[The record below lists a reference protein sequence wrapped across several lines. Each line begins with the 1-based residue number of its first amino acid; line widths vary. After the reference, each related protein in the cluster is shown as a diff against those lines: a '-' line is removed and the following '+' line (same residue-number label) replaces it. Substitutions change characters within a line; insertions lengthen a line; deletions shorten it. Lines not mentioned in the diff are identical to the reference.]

1 MDQTEHA
8 RQDPGLNDRA
18 HWKNTI
24 LAGLANY
31 IDAGSI
37 VAGAAGLTLWTSMFH
52 LSSSFVGL
60 IGAISSNAIS
70 AGVGALVGGRLCDKL
85 GRKKIYQWDMLL
97 YAFGLLFIIFASASW
112 MLLAGYVIAGL
123 AVGADVPAS
132 WTLIAEL
139 APDGARGKHSG
150 VAQVLWYSGP
160 VVVLLLS
167 LALSPLG
174 ILGIR
179 IVFAQLL
186 VVAICL
192 WFARRSMRESAIWT
206 AAERTVR
213 DRAARATARSQ
224 TAQSKDVP
232 AQEETVVTSFGHVRE
247 LFNRRNVSAML
258 FLIGMYGVWNL
269 WAGTN
274 GFFLPFILR
283 TVGSESQAMS
293 VTIQCISF
301 VAGIAGIFF
310 VFMRLVDRVN
320 QKALFGT
327 GALLQVIGMLL
338 LCLFHLT
345 LPVALGYV
353 LLSGI
358 GGGFGQQSFFQLW
371 SGELFPTLLRS
382 TAQGLMFAVVRISLG
397 FWSLFVPTLTKTG
410 FSTLAWILTG
420 FVAFSGLIGFLFAPR
435 NEGKT
440 LAEIQ
445 RERHGPVRVPQTA
458 PAAGA

>member
-1 MDQTEHA
+1 MDHTEQA
-8 RQDPGLNDRA
+8 QQDAGLNDRA

-37 VAGAAGLTLWTSMFH
+37 VAGAAGLTLWTTMFH
-52 LSSSFVGL
+52 LSSSTVGL

-70 AGVGALVGGRLCDKL
+70 AGIGALVGGRLCDKF

-97 YAFGLLFIIFASASW
+97 YAFGLLFIIFSSASW
-112 MLLAGYVIAGL
+112 MLLVGYVIAGL

-139 APDGARGKHSG
+139 APDGARGRHSG
-150 VAQVLWYSGP
+150 VAQVLWYCGP

-167 LALSPLG
+167 LAMSSLG
-174 ILGIR
+174 VLGIR
-179 IVFAQLL
+179 IVFAHLFLL
-186 VVAICL
+186 SIGL
-192 WFARRSMRESAIWT
+192 WFARRRMRESEIWV
-206 AAERTVR
+206 AAERRVR
-213 DRAARATARSQ
+213 ERAERARQGASR
-224 TAQSKDVP
+224 AQD
-232 AQEETVVTSFGHVRE
+232 AAVTSFGHLRE
-247 LFNRRNVSAML
+247 LFNRRNVGAMA

-293 VTIQCISF
+293 VAIQCVSF
-301 VAGIAGIFF
+301 AAGIASLYF
-310 VFMRLVDRVN
+310 VFMRLVDRVD
-320 QKALFGT
+320 QRLLFGA
-327 GALLQVIGMLL
+327 GALLQVIAMLL
-338 LCLFHLT
+338 LSLFRLT

-353 LLSGI
+353 LLGGI

-382 TAQGLMFAVVRISLG
+382 TAQGLMFAVVRIALG
-397 FWSLFVPTLTKTG
+397 FWSLYVPTLTKTG

-420 FVAFSGLIGFLFAPR
+420 FVAFSGLIGFVFAPR

-440 LAEIQ
+440 LAQIQ
-445 RERHGPVRVPQTA
+445 RERHAPTPVPRTA
-458 PAAGA
+458 AIPG

>member
-1 MDQTEHA
+1 MDQTA
-8 RQDPGLNDRA
+8 QQRQSPGPSSRA
-18 HWKNTI
+18 SWKNTI

-37 VAGAAGLTLWTSMFH
+37 VAGAAGLTLWTTMFH

-60 IGAISSNAIS
+60 IGAVSSNAIS
-70 AGVGALVGGRLCDKL
+70 AGIGALIGGRLCDKL
-85 GRKKIYQWDMLL
+85 GRKKIYQWDMLF
-97 YAFGLLFIIFASASW
+97 YAFGLLFIIFAASSW
-112 MLLAGYVIAGL
+112 MLLVGYVIAGL

-139 APDGARGKHSG
+139 APDRARGRHSG
-150 VAQVLWYSGP
+150 VAQVLWYCGP
-160 VVVLLLS
+160 VIVLLLS

-174 ILGIR
+174 VLGIR
-179 IVFAQLL
+179 IVFAHLFVL
-186 VVAICL
+186 AICL
-192 WFARRSMRESAIWT
+192 WFARRSMKESGIWT
-206 AAERTVR
+206 AAEQAVR
-213 DRAARATARSQ
+213 ERASRAAGGAGPD
-224 TAQSKDVP
+224 DV
-232 AQEETVVTSFGHVRE
+232 VVTSLGHVRE
-247 LFNRRNVSAML
+247 LFNRRNVGAML

-301 VAGIAGIFF
+301 AAGIASIYF
-310 VFMRLVDRVN
+310 VFMRLVDRVD
-320 QKALFGT
+320 QKMLFGA

-338 LCLFHLT
+338 LSLFRLT
-345 LPVALGYV
+345 EPVALGYV

-382 TAQGLMFAVVRISLG
+382 TAQGLMFAVVRIALG
-397 FWSLFVPTLTKTG
+397 FWSLYVPTLSKTG

-440 LAEIQ
+440 LAQIQ
-445 RERHGPVRVPQTA
+445 QERHGRPRAPRTTSVPETS
-458 PAAGA
+458 

>member
-1 MDQTEHA
+1 MDQT
-8 RQDPGLNDRA
+8 A
-18 HWKNTI
+18 HTTPQPELSSRTQWKNTI

-52 LSSSFVGL
+52 LSSSTVGL

-70 AGVGALVGGRLCDKL
+70 AGVGALIGGRLCDKL
-85 GRKKIYQWDMLL
+85 GRKKIYQWDMLF
-97 YAFGLLFIIFASASW
+97 YAFGLLFIIFAVNSG
-112 MLLAGYVIAGL
+112 MLIAGYIIAGL

-139 APDGARGKHSG
+139 APNGARGKHSG
-150 VAQVLWYSGP
+150 VAQVLWYCGP

-167 LALSPLG
+167 LAMSSLG
-174 ILGIR
+174 VLGTR

-186 VVAICL
+186 VVAIGL
-192 WFARRSMRESAIWT
+192 WFARRSMKESRIWT
-206 AAERTVR
+206 VAEQAVR
-213 DRAARATARSQ
+213 ERAQRAVAARATARGREEP
-224 TAQSKDVP
+224 AGDV
-232 AQEETVVTSFGHVRE
+232 AVTSFGHWQE
-247 LFNRRNVSAML
+247 LFSRRNVGAMA
-258 FLIGMYGVWNL
+258 FLIGMYGIWNL

-293 VTIQCISF
+293 VTIQCVSF
-301 VAGIAGIFF
+301 AAGIVSIYF
-310 VFMRLVDRVN
+310 VFMRLVDRVD
-320 QKALFGT
+320 QKVLFGA
-327 GALLQVIGMLL
+327 GALLQIVGMLL
-338 LCLFHLT
+338 IALFKLT
-345 LPVALGYV
+345 EPVALGYV
-353 LLSGI
+353 LLCGI

-382 TAQGLMFAVVRISLG
+382 TAQGLMFAVVRIGLG
-397 FWSLFVPTLTKTG
+397 FWSLYVPTLTKTG

-420 FVAFSGLIGFLFAPR
+420 FVAFSGLIGFVFAPR

-440 LAEIQ
+440 LEQIQ
-445 RERHGPVRVPQTA
+445 KERHGAFGSARSTPVPGTS
-458 PAAGA
+458 

>member
-1 MDQTEHA
+1 MDQTA
-8 RQDPGLNDRA
+8 QGQQNTGLSTRA
-18 HWKNTI
+18 HWRNTI

-37 VAGAAGLTLWTSMFH
+37 VAGAAGLALWTTMFH

-60 IGAISSNAIS
+60 IGAVSSNAIS
-70 AGVGALVGGRLCDKL
+70 AGIGALVGGRLCDKL
-85 GRKKIYQWDMLL
+85 GRKKIYQWDMLF
-97 YAFGLLFIIFASASW
+97 YAFGLLFIIFAAAPW
-112 MLLAGYVIAGL
+112 MVVVGYVLAGL

-150 VAQVLWYSGP
+150 VAQMLWYSGP

-174 ILGIR
+174 VLGVR
-179 IVFAQLL
+179 IVFAHLFVL
-186 VVAICL
+186 AICL
-192 WFARRSMRESAIWT
+192 WFARRSLKESPIWT
-206 AAERTVR
+206 AAEQAVR
-213 DRAARATARSQ
+213 ARAARAAGRSQ
-224 TAQSKDVP
+224 DV
-232 AQEETVVTSFGHVRE
+232 AVTSFGHARE
-247 LFNRRNVSAML
+247 LFNRRNVGAML
-258 FLIGMYGVWNL
+258 FLIGMYGIWNL

-293 VTIQCISF
+293 VAIQCLAF
-301 VAGIAGIFF
+301 AAGIASIFF
-310 VFMRLVDRVN
+310 IFMRLVDRVD
-320 QKALFGT
+320 QKMLFGT
-327 GALLQVIGMLL
+327 AALLQIIGMLL
-338 LCLFHLT
+338 LALFPLT
-345 LPVALGYV
+345 IPIALGYV
-353 LLSGI
+353 LLTGV

-382 TAQGLMFAVVRISLG
+382 TAQGLMFAVVRIALG

-420 FVAFSGLIGFLFAPR
+420 FVAFSGLIGFVFAPR
-435 NEGKT
+435 NQGKT
-440 LAEIQ
+440 LDEIQ
-445 RERHGPVRVPQTA
+445 RERHGLA
-458 PAAGA
+458 PAAPRPAPVARVS

>member
-1 MDQTEHA
+1 MDQTA
-8 RQDPGLNDRA
+8 QPQPNPGVSDRT

-37 VAGAAGLTLWTSMFH
+37 VAGAAGLVLWTSMFH

-70 AGVGALVGGRLCDKL
+70 AGVGALIGGRLCDKL
-85 GRKKIYQWDMLL
+85 GRKKIYQWDMLF
-97 YAFGLLFIIFASASW
+97 YAFGLLFIIFAAAPW
-112 MLLAGYVIAGL
+112 MLVVGYVIAGL

-160 VVVLLLS
+160 VIVLLLS
-167 LALSPLG
+167 LAMSPLG

-179 IVFAQLL
+179 IVFAHLFVL
-186 VVAICL
+186 AICL
-192 WFARRSMRESAIWT
+192 WFARRSMQESGIWT
-206 AAERTVR
+206 AAEQAVR
-213 DRAARATARSQ
+213 ERAARA
-224 TAQSKDVP
+224 AQATRQRDEV
-232 AQEETVVTSFGHVRE
+232 AVTSFGQARE
-247 LFNRRNVSAML
+247 LFNRRNISAML

-283 TVGSESQAMS
+283 TVGSESQAMA
-293 VTIQCISF
+293 VAIQCLSF
-301 VAGIAGIFF
+301 VAGIVAIYF
-310 VFMRLVDRVN
+310 VFMRLVDRVD
-320 QKALFGT
+320 QKMLFGT
-327 GALLQVIGMLL
+327 GALLQVVGMLL
-338 LCLFHLT
+338 LASFHLT
-345 LPVALGYV
+345 LPIALGYV
-353 LLSGI
+353 ILTGI

-382 TAQGLMFAVVRISLG
+382 TAQGLMFAVVRIGLG
-397 FWSLFVPTLTKTG
+397 FWSLFVPTLTKSG
-410 FSTLAWILTG
+410 FSTLAWLLTG
-420 FVAFSGLIGFLFAPR
+420 FVVFSGLVGFIFAPR
-435 NEGKT
+435 NQGKS
-440 LAEIQ
+440 LDEIQ
-445 RERHGPVRVPQTA
+445 LERRGREPGPGTA
-458 PAAGA
+458 PVPRTS

>member
-1 MDQTEHA
+1 MDQST
-8 RQDPGLNDRA
+8 RTTDLSSRA

-37 VAGAAGLTLWTSMFH
+37 VAGAAGLTLWTTMFH
-52 LSSSFVGL
+52 LSSSYVGL

-70 AGVGALVGGRLCDKL
+70 AGVGALIGGRLCDKL
-85 GRKKIYQWDMLL
+85 GRKKIYQWDMLF
-97 YAFGLLFIIFASASW
+97 YAFGLLFIIFAASSW

-150 VAQVLWYSGP
+150 VAQVLWYCGP

-174 ILGIR
+174 VLGIR
-179 IVFAQLL
+179 IVFAHLFVL
-186 VVAICL
+186 ALCL
-192 WFARRSMRESAIWT
+192 WFARRRMKESEIWV
-206 AAERTVR
+206 AAERAVR
-213 DRAARATARSQ
+213 ERAARAGDA
-224 TAQSKDVP
+224 A
-232 AQEETVVTSFGHVRE
+232 VTSFGHVRE
-247 LFNRRNVSAML
+247 LFNRRNVGAML
-258 FLIGMYGVWNL
+258 FLIGMYGIWNL

-293 VTIQCISF
+293 VTIQCVSF
-301 VAGIAGIFF
+301 AAGIASIYFI
-310 VFMRLVDRVN
+310 FMRLVDRVD
-320 QKALFGT
+320 QKLLFGA

-338 LCLFHLT
+338 LSLFRLT
-345 LPVALGYV
+345 EPVALGYV
-353 LLSGI
+353 LLCGI

-382 TAQGLMFAVVRISLG
+382 TAQGLMFAVVRIGLG
-397 FWSLFVPTLTKTG
+397 FWSLYVPTLTKNG

-420 FVAFSGLIGFLFAPR
+420 FVAFSGLIGFIFAPR

-440 LAEIQ
+440 LDEIQ
-445 RERHGPVRVPQTA
+445 RERHARPETRSAAPVT
-458 PAAGA
+458 G